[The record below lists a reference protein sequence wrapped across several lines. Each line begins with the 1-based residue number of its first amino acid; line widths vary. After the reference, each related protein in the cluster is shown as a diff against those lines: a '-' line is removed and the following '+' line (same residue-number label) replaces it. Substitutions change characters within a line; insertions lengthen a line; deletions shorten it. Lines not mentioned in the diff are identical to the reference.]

1 MLKYMNKLTYF
12 LTVIL
17 CSVLSIAAVVVEG
30 GDPLV
35 VSVRQGKLGAGGTTQ
50 EYRVMS
56 GESFFIA
63 VGEINTRPP
72 APVQPPNAQDLR
84 SAQLAE
90 QINNKVT
97 QLQNK
102 QREYD
107 TELYIV
113 QRPPIELERQAI
125 ERDLHLLEQE
135 QEKLDAQKTLTAV
148 QQKRI
153 GALQAQQE
161 PNNVPGV
168 TVKATLMENNSVQ
181 LQFTLPKGQS
191 SAQTSLGVWTQIPG
205 VLPDTWVRVKLK

>member
-1 MLKYMNKLTYF
+1 MKQITYF
-12 LTVIL
+12 LSIIFL
-17 CSVLSIAAVVVEG
+17 NCLSILAICQEG
-30 GDPLV
+30 ESIV

-50 EYRVMS
+50 EYRVKN

-63 VGEINTRPP
+63 VGEVNTRPP
-72 APVQPPNAQDLR
+72 APVQPPNAEDLR

-90 QINNKVT
+90 EINNKVT

-113 QRPPIELERQAI
+113 QKPPIELERQDL
-125 ERDLHLLEQE
+125 ERQLHLLEQE
-135 QEKLDAQKTLTAV
+135 QEKLDAQKTMTKV

-153 GALQAQQE
+153 GALQAQQQ

-168 TVKATLMENNSVQ
+168 TVNATLAENNAVQ
-181 LQFTLPKGQS
+181 LQFTLPQGQS
-191 SAQTSLGVWTQIPG
+191 SAQTTLGVWTQIPG
-205 VLPDTWVRVKLK
+205 VLPDTWVKVQLQSLQ